1 MWLHSF
7 QHERVRELWRV
18 IWAVQDQTVS
28 RPRSPKWP
36 IQLCSLHIVDFSWL
50 SKPIL
55 HFGCWDGVRGSRAFF
70 VCGKPLMPEW
80 VNMEETFWMRFVD
93 LNRCRRATKYCRL
106 VRWSFRWMVGRK
118 GSTVWRNLFS
128 NLNKRENT
136 LKSNS
141 GSACLLI
148 MSNKS
153 NSLCK
158 YEIQKGSFLADCLSW
173 KQQFKQSCSI
183 ILSSPGF
190 EGKMGLKQ
198 WNS

>member
-28 RPRSPKWP
+28 RSRSPKRP

-106 VRWSFRWMVGRK
+106 VRWSCRWMVGRK
-118 GSTVWRNLFS
+118 GSTIWRNLFS
-128 NLNKRENT
+128 NLNKRENDT
-136 LKSNS
+136 LKKATVVVHVCSLWAIKEIVSVDRKFRRDHFWLIVWVGNSNLS
-141 GSACLLI
+141 WAAQLFCLLQDLRE
-148 MSNKS
+148 K
-153 NSLCK
+153 
-158 YEIQKGSFLADCLSW
+158 W
-173 KQQFKQSCSI
+173 V
-183 ILSSPGF
+183 
-190 EGKMGLKQ
+190 
-198 WNS
+198 